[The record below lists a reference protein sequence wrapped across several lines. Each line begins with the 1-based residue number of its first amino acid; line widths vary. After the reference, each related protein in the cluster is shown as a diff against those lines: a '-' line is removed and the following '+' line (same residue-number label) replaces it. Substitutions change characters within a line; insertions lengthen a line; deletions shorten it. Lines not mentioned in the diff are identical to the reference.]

1 MANLSNI
8 NNKFLVT
15 TGGNVGIGVTGPIT
29 KLNVAGNI
37 AVTAAKAYRMYN
49 AANNGWGE
57 MSFIEADN
65 RIQFNRGIQNS
76 GVDWRLSEN
85 SASSYVCALQGNFG
99 IGTTSPSWNLQ
110 VAGRALVADTTA
122 RLPFYVS
129 RAGGGAVTNAA
140 TIVSG
145 AAAYFNGNIAGS
157 DALRI
162 GSMDNGTGAYYIDV
176 SNYAGT
182 AAYNLILQP
191 FLGNVGI
198 GTISPQQKLTLGSVS
213 AGGIQFNYD
222 STNNYRHQILNYWNS
237 NTDSRMDFNIAR
249 TSGQT
254 PETIMSVGYGGN
266 VGIAMTNPVAKLDV
280 NGAIRASGGTYVA
293 PVDTATNVALVIEN
307 ADYIYT
313 RDSAAY
319 LRKLIGKPAD
329 NRIEIGQNGTSL
341 VAGIDLYA
349 GNSATGNYQFHQS
362 TNIICTINSSSLTHT
377 GDIVAYSDARLKSNV
392 KKLDGSKVYN
402 MRGVSFDKDG
412 KKGSGVI
419 AQEMQEIAP
428 ELVYDDGKYLGVA
441 YGNLSGYLIEA
452 IKELKA
458 EIEEL
463 KLNNCNCNK

>member
-1 MANLSNI
+1 
-8 NNKFLVT
+8 
-15 TGGNVGIGVTGPIT
+15 
-29 KLNVAGNI
+29 
-37 AVTAAKAYRMYN
+37 
-49 AANNGWGE
+49 
-57 MSFIEADN
+57 
-65 RIQFNRGIQNS
+65 
-76 GVDWRLSEN
+76 
-85 SASSYVCALQGNFG
+85 
-99 IGTTSPSWNLQ
+99 
-110 VAGRALVADTTA
+110 
-122 RLPFYVS
+122 
-129 RAGGGAVTNAA
+129 
-140 TIVSG
+140 
-145 AAAYFNGNIAGS
+145 
-157 DALRI
+157 
-162 GSMDNGTGAYYIDV
+162 
-176 SNYAGT
+176 
-182 AAYNLILQP
+182 
-191 FLGNVGI
+191 
-198 GTISPQQKLTLGSVS
+198 
-213 AGGIQFNYD
+213 
-222 STNNYRHQILNYWNS
+222 
-237 NTDSRMDFNIAR
+237 MDFNIAR